1 LTYCLT
7 VTIPVFLT
15 FIGLVWRPGM
25 KVLGDSKVTS
35 KFQTTIPRAVRRLLD
50 LNSGDRVVFV
60 IQRGNV
66 VLKKGNLEV
75 EA

>member
-1 LTYCLT
+1 
-7 VTIPVFLT
+7 
-15 FIGLVWRPGM
+15 M